1 MGITHTN
8 RQMPSKKAEDS
19 GDESSGQFYDRLKPL
34 AGAKTIKQQQST
46 EREARKQAHTDV
58 DGRHRRHR
66 HAAGKKVIVH
76 EGEEDYRETAR
87 TRRYRKRAEE
97 ERRYMAVVSEE
108 RERRLR
114 RRQRRD
120 ERRALRRQRQVYDDH
135 DIPLQQPNI
144 AQLGEDEPR
153 RAKGEGKRSKKSRD
167 APAGEQ
173 QENGAVKSDASSEKA
188 YGKYAVK
195 DDLNA
200 AHKKTQEDGSLIVEP
215 FAGDPS

>member
-34 AGAKTIKQQQST
+34 AGAKTIKQQQSA

-97 ERRYMAVVSEE
+97 ERR
-108 RERRLR
+108 
-114 RRQRRD
+114 
-120 ERRALRRQRQVYDDH
+120 ALRRQRQVYDDH

-144 AQLGEDEPR
+144 AQLDEDEPR